1 MALSTGARAAIAVA
15 VGGAAGSI
23 LRWWT
28 QGLVQRFTG
37 DSFPW
42 GTFVVNVSGGFAIGF
57 LATISIERGGLGPV
71 ARAGILVGLLGG
83 FTTFSAYLFESDAL
97 LRDGRI
103 GAALGNL
110 LGSVLAGLAALLVGV
125 ALARLAVYGGRA

>member
-28 QGLVQRFTG
+28 QGLVQRLTG

-57 LATISIERGGLGPV
+57 LATIAIERGGMGPV

-103 GAALGNL
+103 AAALGNL
-110 LGSVLAGLAALLVGV
+110 VGSVLAGLAALLAGS